1 MWHQFGILPD
11 SDDKGIF
18 MEIGEIPR
26 EWLQNHYDVVTGS
39 SIYNNNTPTEG
50 PSLYKKMKSF
60 ASLCGF
66 NENNSTVRLGDVAP
80 KQVIKEAVVAIPYIE
95 EGLTQGEKQPAA
107 QRQQTRKQFINIPQ
121 KRFNAALKELEGSVE
136 GDSLNSAGSSIRRL
150 VGQMQDYVLPPQF
163 DFLNNK
169 KVSPIVMYMFEFR
182 YELDKDDLAYIWQ
195 NLAPRNYKE
204 ASFQKEATA
213 HALMNTELL
222 TEYNLLSNPNLRWM
236 VFKVKQRGQTMYTEM
251 ITRQVDQPSN
261 QKQFSRNRITEY
273 PLKFNWPYDYVSIV
287 ETINFDVD
295 VKYDRT
301 QTKALKS
308 DAVKDIGKQN
318 KALSKELRATIP
330 LKLEKKQKPF
340 KPSDMN
346 QKVKAQNKATQ
357 GPRKELKTSVTT
369 KKTYEG

>member
-1 MWHQFGILPD
+1 
-11 SDDKGIF
+11 
-18 MEIGEIPR
+18 R
-26 EWLQNHYDVVTGS
+26 
-39 SIYNNNTPTEG
+39 
-50 PSLYKKMKSF
+50 KK
-60 ASLCGF
+60 
-66 NENNSTVRLGDVAP
+66 
-80 KQVIKEAVVAIPYIE
+80 
-95 EGLTQGEKQPAA
+95 
-107 QRQQTRKQFINIPQ
+107 FINIPR
-121 KRFNAALKELEGSVE
+121 KRFNASLRELELSVE
-136 GDSLNSAGSSIRRL
+136 GDSLQAAGASIRRL
-150 VGQMQDYVLPPQF
+150 IEQMKNYVLPPQF
-163 DFLNNK
+163 DFLNNRN
-169 KVSPIVMYMFEFR
+169 VAPIVMYMFEFK
-182 YELDKDDLAYIWQ
+182 YELDRDDLSYIWQ
-195 NLAPRNYKE
+195 NLAPKRFESGTIEKDVV
-204 ASFQKEATA
+204 A
-213 HALMNTELL
+213 HQLMDTELL

-236 VFKVKQRGQTMYTEM
+236 VFKVKQRGQAMYQDM
-251 ITRQVDQPSN
+251 IVSQVDQPTSQKDFDSTKSSN
-261 QKQFSRNRITEY
+261 NY
-273 PLKFNWPYDYVSIV
+273 PLQFNWPYDFVSIV